1 MPLCGCKRYAE
12 EREWGREQ
20 GGRWSGT
27 HFFIDTN
34 VQSNPFAV
42 PSIYTFLFS
51 SAANPTSAKTV
62 LSGGIISTDDK
73 QNAEPSMEFRVSSA
87 ALPKTASWLSIGKEH
102 RTGVRG
108 VCVQECT
115 L

>member
-1 MPLCGCKRYAE
+1 
-12 EREWGREQ
+12 
-20 GGRWSGT
+20 
-27 HFFIDTN
+27 
-34 VQSNPFAV
+34 
-42 PSIYTFLFS
+42 
-51 SAANPTSAKTV
+51 V

-73 QNAEPSMEFRVSSA
+73 QNAEPSMEFRVSSPT
-87 ALPKTASWLSIGKEH
+87 LPKTASWLSIGKEH